1 MTLGSGIPKKSV
13 SARHRGKAPLTPS
26 VAHVLEASP
35 P

>member
-13 SARHRGKAPLTPS
+13 SARQRRKDPLTPS
-26 VAHVLEASP
+26 VAHVLEP